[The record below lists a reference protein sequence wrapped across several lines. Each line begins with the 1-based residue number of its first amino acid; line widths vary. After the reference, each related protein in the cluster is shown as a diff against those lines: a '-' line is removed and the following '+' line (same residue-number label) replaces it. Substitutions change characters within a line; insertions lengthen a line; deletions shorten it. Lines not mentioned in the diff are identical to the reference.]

1 MDQYLLIQFLVGWT
15 SIYQLF
21 WCSPG
26 VQGFDTLP
34 CRNLGIM
41 CYSSIFSV
49 SAIVL
54 VRPLSKRHLQ
64 GLRVANWRRRNPSGG
79 AKRCL
84 VKWWFYEL
92 LCIDVHRIDIKC
104 NDEFGNIYIYTQC
117 GYLYLFMRYISP
129 SGTGTGTYW
138 DTGYLDDYWW
148 HLNNY
153 ILEVY
158 PILLCQ
164 VLPGSSQF
172 NDCCLVILHYYPL
185 LYSWRGDSQ
194 N

>member
-1 MDQYLLIQFLVGWT
+1 MDQYLLIPFLVGWT

-21 WCSPG
+21 SCSPG

-41 CYSSIFSV
+41 CFSSIFFV

-84 VKWWFYEL
+84 VRWWFYEL
-92 LCIDVHRIDIKC
+92 LCIDVHSIDIKC
-104 NDEFGNIYIYTQC
+104 NEKFGNIYIYT
-117 GYLYLFMRYISP
+117 MRVFICIY
-129 SGTGTGTYW
+129 
-138 DTGYLDDYWW
+138 
-148 HLNNY
+148 
-153 ILEVY
+153 EVY
-158 PILLCQ
+158 ITKRNGNGNTLGYGIPGWLL
-164 VLPGSSQF
+164 VTS
-172 NDCCLVILHYYPL
+172 
-185 LYSWRGDSQ
+185 
-194 N
+194 